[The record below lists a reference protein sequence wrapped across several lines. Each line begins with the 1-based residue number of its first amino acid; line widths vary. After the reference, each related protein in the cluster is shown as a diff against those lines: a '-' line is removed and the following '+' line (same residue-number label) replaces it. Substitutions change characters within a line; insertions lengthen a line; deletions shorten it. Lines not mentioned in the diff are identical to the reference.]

1 MKAHRHRPL
10 SEVERASQPDE
21 VESPCQSRTC
31 VLGDQTDFRMDQG
44 SVSRAREEYSLAPDQ
59 LRIGE
64 SVCGATAALGR
75 SIEDRGVVQ
84 AGQRAS
90 LTVAEP
96 SRTGSS
102 DERLPHLSLTVL
114 NHPRNRFLNGTGE
127 LIRPS
132 LSMDELTS
140 MQRDFLLFCQ
150 DDYTG
155 VDFALSCV
163 EGAYPSI
170 EKQEARALTLKLIRE
185 LLDAGYIQ
193 AGDLPGGGERWKPLS
208 LSVGET
214 LDRIEKE
221 WDKLG
226 NERDHLGKV

>member
-1 MKAHRHRPL
+1 MSGSPPSL
-10 SEVERASQPDE
+10 TW
-21 VESPCQSRTC
+21 ESPEKQIS
-31 VLGDQTDFRMDQG
+31 
-44 SVSRAREEYSLAPDQ
+44 EW
-59 LRIGE
+59 
-64 SVCGATAALGR
+64 
-75 SIEDRGVVQ
+75 
-84 AGQRAS
+84 
-90 LTVAEP
+90 
-96 SRTGSS
+96 
-102 DERLPHLSLTVL
+102 
-114 NHPRNRFLNGTGE
+114 NGE

-226 NERDHLGKV
+226 NERNHLVDIVWFLSTTEGERALADGIERNVLKEEDT